1 MFSNLKKLVVV
12 ALFSIVLSSQVVALS
27 NDTSLACAC
36 QRPKPANQQ

>member
-1 MFSNLKKLVVV
+1 MFSNLKKLVVA

-27 NDTSLACAC
+27 NDTSLCAC